1 MVSNSSRKLPV
12 LQIRLVEEDSSYCT
26 YGEAYEV
33 NCARYGRQ
41 PDQPIV
47 QFKKRICD
55 ERGQLIIDP
64 KGELRQQ
71 VRLTSRAAIS
81 NFKHLRYVS
90 LHKLASGCVLSAKGT
105 VQPQFCTRC
114 PGLHVRQ
121 GAW

>member
-1 MVSNSSRKLPV
+1 
-12 LQIRLVEEDSSYCT
+12 VEEDTSYCT

-71 VRLTSRAAIS
+71 V
-81 NFKHLRYVS
+81 S
-90 LHKLASGCVLSAKGT
+90 LSLLLFWKGRKEKKRKEKKRKEKKRKEKKRKEKKRKEKKRKERKKKKKKKR
-105 VQPQFCTRC
+105 QDKTR
-114 PGLHVRQ
+114 
-121 GAW
+121 

>member
-1 MVSNSSRKLPV
+1 MNVFQLV
-12 LQIRLVEEDSSYCT
+12 DLWLLQIRLVEEDTSYCT

-47 QFKKRICD
+47 QFKQRICD

-71 VRLTSRAAIS
+71 V
-81 NFKHLRYVS
+81 
-90 LHKLASGCVLSAKGT
+90 
-105 VQPQFCTRC
+105 
-114 PGLHVRQ
+114 
-121 GAW
+121 

>member
-1 MVSNSSRKLPV
+1 MYKIVHGLPSGWAAMLGTCTDDTLQV
-12 LQIRLVEEDSSYCT
+12 TLMHNHPHPASLQIRLVEEDTSYCT

-71 VRLTSRAAIS
+71 V
-81 NFKHLRYVS
+81 
-90 LHKLASGCVLSAKGT
+90 LHCH
-105 VQPQFCTRC
+105 C
-114 PGLHVRQ
+114 PWHVCS
-121 GAW
+121 

>member
-1 MVSNSSRKLPV
+1 MLYICECLLASCAGARSQDTLLQKVNAFSSCSKQQASLSSKLRRV
-12 LQIRLVEEDSSYCT
+12 LQIRLVEEDTSYCT

-71 VRLTSRAAIS
+71 V
-81 NFKHLRYVS
+81 
-90 LHKLASGCVLSAKGT
+90 
-105 VQPQFCTRC
+105 
-114 PGLHVRQ
+114 
-121 GAW
+121 

>member
-1 MVSNSSRKLPV
+1 MNGNALSGLTKQTTSLTGCEYVSWADLWLP
-12 LQIRLVEEDSSYCT
+12 QIRLVEEDTSYCT

-47 QFKKRICD
+47 QFKQRICD

-71 VRLTSRAAIS
+71 V
-81 NFKHLRYVS
+81 
-90 LHKLASGCVLSAKGT
+90 
-105 VQPQFCTRC
+105 
-114 PGLHVRQ
+114 
-121 GAW
+121 

>member
-1 MVSNSSRKLPV
+1 M
-12 LQIRLVEEDSSYCT
+12 EEDTSYCT

-71 VRLTSRAAIS
+71 VGLSLLLCWVCEMKRKEKEKKAFWHQLNEKPSSYTRLPRVCA
-81 NFKHLRYVS
+81 L
-90 LHKLASGCVLSAKGT
+90 CT
-105 VQPQFCTRC
+105 V
-114 PGLHVRQ
+114 
-121 GAW
+121 

>member
-1 MVSNSSRKLPV
+1 MHFLHVALSSSKLRCV
-12 LQIRLVEEDSSYCT
+12 LQIRLVEEDTSYCT

-71 VRLTSRAAIS
+71 V
-81 NFKHLRYVS
+81 
-90 LHKLASGCVLSAKGT
+90 
-105 VQPQFCTRC
+105 
-114 PGLHVRQ
+114 
-121 GAW
+121 